1 MNADNVKNLGKLR
14 TAEPA
19 WEQPM
24 RSAWEQPKRGDGEYE
39 YDFAKLGEKV
49 AQSLVQA
56 AQDQVTE
63 ATNNL
68 ERVKAFAAGLRSQIA
83 EKNRELAEM
92 KARLQSFG
100 TSILDAHR
108 KFSDAAE
115 SIKKAAEPAPQAE
128 PEEERSRNP

>member
-1 MNADNVKNLGKLR
+1 MLMFGGEVSETNQQETGMNADNVKSLGKLR

-19 WEQPM
+19 WEQPIR
-24 RSAWEQPKRGDGEYE
+24 RSWEQPMRSDGECE

-68 ERVKAFAAGLRSQIA
+68 ERVKAFAAGLRSQVA

-100 TSILDAHR
+100 TSIIDAH
-108 KFSDAAE
+108 
-115 SIKKAAEPAPQAE
+115 
-128 PEEERSRNP
+128 